1 MEDLEESFFTCEAC
15 RYTFIANED
24 VERCPDCGK
33 VKVRKASSKDQ
44 KKLSSING
52 FGWKLHKKKIADK
65 EKSGKEPTAMVCSF
79 PIFFVC

>member
-33 VKVRKASSKDQ
+33 VKVRKASSKEIVEY
-44 KKLSSING
+44 KRIRLE
-52 FGWKLHKKKIADK
+52 IAQ
-65 EKSGKEPTAMVCSF
+65 EENSR
-79 PIFFVC
+79 

>member
-33 VKVRKASSKDQ
+33 VKVRKASAKAIDEY
-44 KKLSSING
+44 KRIRLE
-52 FGWKLHKKKIADK
+52 IAQ
-65 EKSGKEPTAMVCSF
+65 EENSR
-79 PIFFVC
+79 